1 MADDEIKA
9 TLNQI
14 ASVLPTLATKK
25 DLEAFARKE
34 DLEAFA
40 KKEDLVGLATK
51 KDLEQVKAE
60 LEAKI
65 DVESRVINA
74 RLDEQGRILAAM
86 IPTRIAA
93 VPPAAE

>member
-1 MADDEIKA
+1 MADDEAKA
-9 TLNQI
+9 ILNQI

-25 DLEAFARKE
+25 DLE
-34 DLEAFA
+34 
-40 KKEDLVGLATK
+40 
-51 KDLEQVKAE
+51 QVKAV

-74 RLDEQGRILAAM
+74 RLDEQGRILVAM
-86 IPTRIAA
+86 IPTGIAA